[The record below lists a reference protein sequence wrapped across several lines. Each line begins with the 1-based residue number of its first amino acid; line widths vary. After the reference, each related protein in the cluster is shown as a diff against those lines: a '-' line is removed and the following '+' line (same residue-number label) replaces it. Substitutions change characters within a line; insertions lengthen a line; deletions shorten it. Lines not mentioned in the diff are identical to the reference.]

1 MFLLVAALAILCG
14 VLPWIVVGVA
24 LADRRE
30 LRALR
35 ARVEELERAA
45 GLFAG
50 GSVPP
55 PMRAGHDPRA
65 TAPLPAAPLPAA
77 PVPATAPNAPARLKR
92 DTTRLEEQV
101 GAIWMQNVGS
111 VLLLLGAFFLIVW
124 GYAMGRIGP
133 EVLVLA
139 GVALGIV
146 LVWRGAIIARTLV
159 PLGNALIGVGLGVVY
174 ITLYLGHFRMYV
186 LSGWGAFTLLSL
198 VSLITVAVGLR
209 RREPIIATLGVLG
222 AHLPQ
227 LVAVEIPLQGFRLAA
242 PTLLGYFAVVNA
254 TVLILA
260 ATIGWSGLVIFCL
273 GMTSLT
279 WCASVQ
285 GPWGFGI
292 QLSLTALFTLLGLAP
307 VVRHVRSPSPVR
319 SVDLAVVAIA
329 PVLLLVSS
337 IPFLAADRVRAAEF
351 LLGVAAVYAVAS
363 GWVGSI
369 RKEEDL
375 WKPLT
380 AAATVY
386 LAAALER
393 GLLSDYLALAWCAE
407 GAALVWLGLW
417 RGGGWLRFL
426 GYLILGLST
435 LKLLAGFLVS
445 TWSGGRAF
453 AEPLEA
459 EAIRDLLCVAAFIL
473 ISHAIGRRKDRLAPE
488 ERHVPGLS
496 VVVSNL
502 LLMVWIAFEARPIA
516 SYTGALAPVL
526 TSAGWSLQAL
536 ALFALGWI
544 RESAFLRWCGF
555 VLFGVTVLKF
565 LLVDLDRVDAFW
577 RFASAVGIGIVLLG
591 ISFLYQRRARRRTG
605 SRAASA

>member
-1 MFLLVAALAILCG
+1 VR
-14 VLPWIVVGVA
+14 PS
-24 LADRRE
+24 R
-30 LRALR
+30 
-35 ARVEELERAA
+35 
-45 GLFAG
+45 
-50 GSVPP
+50 
-55 PMRAGHDPRA
+55 DP
-65 TAPLPAAPLPAA
+65 
-77 PVPATAPNAPARLKR
+77 
-92 DTTRLEEQV
+92 TRLEEQV

-124 GYAMGRIGP
+124 GYAMGRIGA
-133 EVLVLA
+133 EALVLA

-146 LVWRGAIIARTLV
+146 LVWRGAVIARTLV

-174 ITLYLGHFRMYV
+174 ITLYLGHFRMHV
-186 LSGWGAFTLLSL
+186 LPGWGAFTLLSL

-254 TVLILA
+254 TVFVLA
-260 ATIGWSGLVIFCL
+260 ATIGWSGLVILCL

-279 WCASVQ
+279 WCASVH

-307 VVRHVRSPSPVR
+307 VVRLVRSPSPVR

-329 PVLLLVSS
+329 PILLLVSS
-337 IPFLAADRVRAAEF
+337 IPFLAADRIRAAEF

-386 LAAALER
+386 LAASLER

-407 GAALVWLGLW
+407 GAALLWLGLW

-426 GYLILGLST
+426 GYIVLGLSA
-435 LKLLAGFLVS
+435 LKLLAGFIVS
-445 TWSGGRAF
+445 TWSGGSAF
-453 AEPLEA
+453 AEPMEA
-459 EAIRDLLCVAAFIL
+459 EAIRDLLCIAAFIVL
-473 ISHAIGRRKDRLAPE
+473 SHVIGRRKDRLTPE

-496 VVVSNL
+496 VVSSNL
-502 LLMVWIAFEARPIA
+502 LLMAWIAFEARPIA
-516 SYTGALAPVL
+516 RSTGALAPVL
-526 TSAGWSLQAL
+526 TSAGWSLQAM

-544 RESAFLRWCGF
+544 RDSAFLRWCGF

-577 RFASAVGIGIVLLG
+577 RFASAVGIGVVLLA
-591 ISFLYQRRARRRTG
+591 ISFLYQRRARRPTG
-605 SRAASA
+605 SRASSSS

>member
-30 LRALR
+30 IRLLR

-45 GLFAG
+45 GRSAA

-55 PMRAGHDPRA
+55 PARAGHEPRA
-65 TAPLPAAPLPAA
+65 DAPPPAAAPHAPAA
-77 PVPATAPNAPARLKR
+77 RPPR
-92 DTTRLEEQV
+92 DPKRLEEQV
-101 GAIWMQNVGS
+101 GGIWMQNVGS

-124 GYAMGRIGP
+124 GYAAGRIGP
-133 EVLVLA
+133 EALVLA

-146 LVWRGAIIARTLV
+146 LVWRGAVIARTLV
-159 PLGNALIGVGLGVVY
+159 ALGNALIGVGLGVVY
-174 ITLYLGHFRMYV
+174 ITLYLGHFRMHV
-186 LSGWGAFTLLSL
+186 LPGWGAFTLLSL
-198 VSLITVAVGLR
+198 VSLTTVAVGLR

-227 LVAVEIPLQGFRLAA
+227 LVAVEIPLQGFRLPA

-254 TVLILA
+254 TVFVLA
-260 ATIGWSGLVIFCL
+260 ATIGWSGLVILCL
-273 GMTSLT
+273 GLTTLT
-279 WCASVQ
+279 WCATVSV
-285 GPWGFGI
+285 PWGFGI

-307 VVRHVRSPSPVR
+307 AVRHARSPSPVR

-329 PVLLLVSS
+329 PILLLVSS
-337 IPFLAADRVRAAEF
+337 IPFLAVDRVRASEF

-393 GLLSDYLALAWCAE
+393 GLLADYLALAWCAE

-426 GYLILGLST
+426 GYMILGLSA
-435 LKLLAGFLVS
+435 LKILAGFIVS
-445 TWSGGRAF
+445 AWSGRAF

-459 EAIRDLLCVAAFIL
+459 EAIRDLVCIAAFIIL
-473 ISHAIGRRKDRLAPE
+473 SHVIGRRKDRLAPE
-488 ERHVPGLS
+488 ERHVPEVS

-516 SYTGALAPVL
+516 RSTGALAPVL
-526 TSAGWSLQAL
+526 TSAGWSLQAI

-544 RESAFLRWCGF
+544 RDSAFLRWCGF

-577 RFASAVGIGIVLLG
+577 RFASAVGIGVVLLG
-591 ISFLYQRRARRRTG
+591 ISFLYQRRARRP
-605 SRAASA
+605 AANAK